1 LYRENDWV
9 YVISPDTR
17 QEGFIP
23 FSYCTPYNNHLAEMA
38 IKKKLPRD
46 ANLNS
51 GNNSDINHDWY
62 SNFFIFF

>member
-1 LYRENDWV
+1 
-9 YVISPDTR
+9 
-17 QEGFIP
+17 
-23 FSYCTPYNNHLAEMA
+23 MA

-62 SNFFIFF
+62 SNFFIFFKD